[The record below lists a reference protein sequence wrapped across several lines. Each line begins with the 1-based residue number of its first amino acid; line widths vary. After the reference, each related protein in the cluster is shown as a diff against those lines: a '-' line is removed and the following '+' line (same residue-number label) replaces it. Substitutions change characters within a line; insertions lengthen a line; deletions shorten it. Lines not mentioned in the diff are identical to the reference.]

1 MMSTTALVHQSIVR
15 SIIGKGLPSSYSRSS
30 SGTHRA
36 ANAIKAHAAV
46 VVGNPSSCEDMPC
59 QYRNYIVS
67 AALDPTPLVVT
78 TSAIPSVAVYV
89 HRVPSAAI
97 FLLEQL
103 HQRRLF
109 SSSSTTVDLARHKRI
124 IFTHALHHV
133 HDDGWT
139 DDAIASGTLDANLP
153 PAYIGMMGD
162 TLSHSSSSF
171 PTPLGN
177 AELVAFFMEECNEN
191 LNKQLLSSAEAASS
205 SSKSTKSMTRDEYCN
220 QLSSRIYNAL
230 HVRLSMVLPFVKSN
244 RWHEGMAIGALPRNS
259 IRTIQQLDNMAT
271 IVLNYALSSDSDM
284 DMRGGESSMNN
295 KAMVSRMPVSAQRTA
310 IVAAYAATELHL
322 LSDGNDG
329 IFSTVGGKNASSL
342 RGDEERYRDTWQFLE
357 ARSAEVARFI
367 VDGGTLPFPLS
378 SASSLPHPTHV
389 ITAASAV
396 ASSLAG
402 AALSLASP
410 VAAAAVAGQFL
421 PNSQS
426 ALTSAFA
433 FVENVVRGS
442 ATQQPAAMG
451 GAATS
456 TRRGDGTRPS
466 DYTAETT
473 NLPPFDTTEEIFSGG
488 GIARK

>member
-1 MMSTTALVHQSIVR
+1 MIRTTALVQQSIAR

-30 SGTHRA
+30 GAHHA
-36 ANAIKAHAAV
+36 ANSIKAHAAV
-46 VVGNPSSCEDMPC
+46 VGNPSSSEATPC
-59 QYRNYIVS
+59 QYRTYIVS

-78 TSAIPSVAVYV
+78 TSAIPSVAVHV
-89 HRVPSAAI
+89 HRFPSATK
-97 FLLEQL
+97 FSFER
-103 HQRRLF
+103 QRRLF
-109 SSSSTTVDLARHKRI
+109 SSASTTSFDLARHKRI

-153 PAYIGMMGD
+153 PASIGMMGD
-162 TLSHSSSSF
+162 TLSYSSSPS
-171 PTPLGN
+171 LGN
-177 AELVAFFMEECNEN
+177 ADLVAFFMEECNET
-191 LNKQLLSSAEAASS
+191 LNTQLLSSTGAASS
-205 SSKSTKSMTRDEYCN
+205 SSTTTTSMTQDEYCN

-230 HVRLSMVLPFVKSN
+230 HMRLCMVLPFVKSN
-244 RWHEGMAIGALPRNS
+244 RWHEGMAIGALPQNS

-271 IVLNYALSSDSDM
+271 IVLNYALSSDSDLG
-284 DMRGGESSMNN
+284 MRGGEKSINN
-295 KAMVSRMPVSAQRTA
+295 EAMVSRMPVTAQRTA

-329 IFSTVGGKNASSL
+329 LFSTIGGKNASSL